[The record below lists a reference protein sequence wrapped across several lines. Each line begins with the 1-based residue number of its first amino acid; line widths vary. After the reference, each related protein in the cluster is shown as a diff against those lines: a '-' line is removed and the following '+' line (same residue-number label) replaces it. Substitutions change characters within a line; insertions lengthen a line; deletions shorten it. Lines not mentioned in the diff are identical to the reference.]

1 MENLVKDLIY
11 LVLFLSLILA
21 DCAGHTSED
30 NHLSYAIT
38 YINLVPMNEE
48 IILEDQ
54 TILIKGWRIVAIG
67 AGDEINIP
75 KGATVIDGTGPFLM
89 PGPSDMHMHTTTT
102 GETEWPISLFTLYL
116 ANGITTVRNLN
127 HLP

>member
-11 LVLFLSLILA
+11 LVLLLSLILA
-21 DCAGHTSED
+21 GYAGHTSED

-38 YINLVPMNEE
+38 YVNLVPMNEE

-54 TILIKGWRIVAIG
+54 TILIEGWRIVAIG

-75 KGATVIDGTGPFLM
+75 KGATVIDGTGLFLM
-89 PGPSDMHMHTTTT
+89 SGPSDMHWNNIMYIYF
-102 GETEWPISLFTLYL
+102 TEQ
-116 ANGITTVRNLN
+116 
-127 HLP
+127 